1 MKRHPSGFTLVE
13 LLVVITIIGILA
25 GLLLPAVNAAR
36 EAARAA
42 QCSTQLKNLSLGAI
56 QYENSKGEM
65 PGWCM
70 DFGTYM
76 VPSGG
81 SGLREDP
88 SDPDAEGTF
97 FNHKKLGTWTVALLP
112 YLDAQPTYE
121 HWTQDKYPIA
131 GGGSEDN
138 KLTTDEESGVGF
150 TSNASPNLAIM
161 QCPSS
166 PVIKGEQGR
175 NSYVSNNG
183 YHNPSNFAE
192 SMDRANGVF
201 NNKYAGSEGVATGGK
216 VTLDDMKDG
225 QGNTALFSENLQAM
239 PWHRAGLID
248 AVELTVESRD
258 DEVLYPLTSR
268 FTQGMVWHF
277 HDPQGDLFGTTA
289 AAPVMKI
296 NGGEGTNDK
305 FLLSMTE
312 MPDNAPLYA
321 RPSSAHNGGVNMA
334 FADGTVRFVTEGIDY
349 RVYQAYL
356 TTRGKSSDVPFNEFV
371 LEGESL

>member
-13 LLVVITIIGILA
+13 LLVVITFIGILA

-70 DFGTYM
+70 DFGDFAGE
-76 VPSGG
+76 S
-81 SGLREDP
+81 DP
-88 SDPDAEGTF
+88 SDPDTKGALTA
-97 FNHKKLGTWTVALLP
+97 HKKIGTWVVALLP

-131 GGGSEDN
+131 FSYSDDN
-138 KLTTDEESGVGF
+138 EATNGDAGENFSA
-150 TSNASPNLAIM
+150 NAAPNLAIM

-166 PVIKGEQGR
+166 PVIKGDQGR

-183 YHNPSNFAE
+183 LYQGSVPSSLEISFAD

-201 NNKYAGSEGVATGGK
+201 NNKYDATVTGPK

-248 AVELTVESRD
+248 AAELGTYD
-258 DEVLYPLTSR
+258 TTSR
-268 FTQGMVWHF
+268 FTQGMVWHYR
-277 HDPQGDLFGTTA
+277 DPDAATFGTTA
-289 AAPVMKI
+289 ADPVMKI
-296 NGGEGTNDK
+296 NGGSGTDDK
-305 FLLSMTE
+305 FVLE
-312 MPDNAPLYA
+312 MGGGVATPAELA

-334 FADGTVRFVTEGIDY
+334 FADGTVRFVEENIDY
-349 RVYQAYL
+349 RVYQAFM
-356 TTRGKSSDVPFNEFV
+356 TTRGKSSDVPFSEYV
-371 LEGESL
+371 LDGESL